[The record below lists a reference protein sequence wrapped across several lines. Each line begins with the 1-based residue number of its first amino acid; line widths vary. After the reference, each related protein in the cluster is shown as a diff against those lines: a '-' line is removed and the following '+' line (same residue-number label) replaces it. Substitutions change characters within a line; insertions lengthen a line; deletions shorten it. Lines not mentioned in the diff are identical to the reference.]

1 MPDIITVQKQNAVTK
16 GGTAV
21 EISVDR
27 ETGEVR
33 VAVSEIA
40 AFARSKSAASR
51 RRLNFEYVSCDG
63 EAQGQKDCGGIH
75 PLSLG
80 VNEGGVSFLVEG
92 SADLVYTEREMTV
105 CQIFCERGRI
115 TERTNP
121 VWDPTF
127 VAAGVLCA
135 HMLCLERNEEAVR
148 LRLTYVNTSKGLY
161 RSFDCVFQESF
172 LKRMSEM
179 LFLRAAP
186 FVAIQADKYF
196 CMKPSLANIAF
207 PYREIRCGQRDFI
220 NDAFRAAKS
229 SSRLLVCAPTGIG
242 KTVSALYPALRAL
255 GNGYIDKVF
264 YLTAK
269 TVTGNAAAECCRA
282 ISMQAQSLRCVTV
295 MAKERTCPM
304 APGAGAGSMKLS
316 RRCRECPLMG
326 EIDGVPYG
334 ERRDEALLELINNGG
349 RVIDPAML
357 KSAASAYRLCPYELS
372 LDVSEYCECII
383 CDYNYVFDPSV
394 RFIRYFAPEHRNKKY
409 MLLVDEAHNLPDR
422 AREMYSARINA
433 ADFLRLSKQLENR
446 LPGASPVKEG
456 LDSVLKKLRETAI
469 LCKGEERVMP
479 DGESGGY
486 YLSDSPVPGFFEALL
501 QFCRAAGASS
511 RDDDEMSL
519 LLAPAY
525 DSAMGFVKS
534 LGLFDSGFQF
544 YAQLKGGRL
553 SVSSRCL
560 DPSAMLDKMLSCADS
575 AVLFSA
581 TLTPMAYFAD
591 VLGCKDAP
599 CLELD
604 SPYDPERL
612 CLAAVDSVS
621 TRYGDR
627 EEGAGEIAE
636 IILSTV
642 EAKEGNYIV
651 YFPSYEY
658 MKQVY
663 REFCQCAPD
672 IRCVVQKQGMSHEA
686 RNQFLIAFS
695 KNRKEGG
702 GTLVGFCVLGGAF
715 AEGVDLRGESLIG
728 VIIVGTGLPKI
739 TAEQNILRDYFERTR
754 ENGYDYAYTYPAMI
768 KVLQAVGRVIRSEND
783 RGVAV
788 LVDDR
793 YAEPGVYRL
802 FPKHWKHIR
811 YTGDPYS
818 LQGFLEKFW
827 LDGGK

>member
-1 MPDIITVQKQNAVTK
+1 MQQIQN
-16 GGTAV
+16 
-21 EISVDR
+21 
-27 ETGEVR
+27 
-33 VAVSEIA
+33 
-40 AFARSKSAASR
+40 
-51 RRLNFEYVSCDG
+51 
-63 EAQGQKDCGGIH
+63 
-75 PLSLG
+75 P
-80 VNEGGVSFLVEG
+80 
-92 SADLVYTEREMTV
+92 
-105 CQIFCERGRI
+105 
-115 TERTNP
+115 
-121 VWDPTF
+121 
-127 VAAGVLCA
+127 
-135 HMLCLERNEEAVR
+135 
-148 LRLTYVNTSKGLY
+148 
-161 RSFDCVFQESF
+161 
-172 LKRMSEM
+172 
-179 LFLRAAP
+179 
-186 FVAIQADKYF
+186 
-196 CMKPSLANIAF
+196 
-207 PYREIRCGQRDFI
+207 
-220 NDAFRAAKS
+220 
-229 SSRLLVCAPTGIG
+229 G
-242 KTVSALYPALRAL
+242 KA
-255 GNGYIDKVF
+255 
-264 YLTAK
+264 
-269 TVTGNAAAECCRA
+269 
-282 ISMQAQSLRCVTV
+282 
-295 MAKERTCPM
+295 
-304 APGAGAGSMKLS
+304 
-316 RRCRECPLMG
+316 
-326 EIDGVPYG
+326 
-334 ERRDEALLELINNGG
+334 
-349 RVIDPAML
+349 
-357 KSAASAYRLCPYELS
+357 
-372 LDVSEYCECII
+372 
-383 CDYNYVFDPSV
+383 
-394 RFIRYFAPEHRNKKY
+394 
-409 MLLVDEAHNLPDR
+409 
-422 AREMYSARINA
+422 
-433 ADFLRLSKQLENR
+433 
-446 LPGASPVKEG
+446 
-456 LDSVLKKLRETAI
+456 
-469 LCKGEERVMP
+469 
-479 DGESGGY
+479 
-486 YLSDSPVPGFFEALL
+486 
-501 QFCRAAGASS
+501 
-511 RDDDEMSL
+511 RDD
-519 LLAPAY
+519 
-525 DSAMGFVKS
+525 
-534 LGLFDSGFQF
+534 
-544 YAQLKGGRL
+544 
-553 SVSSRCL
+553 SRIKLCQNRICNR
-560 DPSAMLDKMLSCADS
+560 AGIETFSCADS

-783 RGVAV
+783 RGVAG